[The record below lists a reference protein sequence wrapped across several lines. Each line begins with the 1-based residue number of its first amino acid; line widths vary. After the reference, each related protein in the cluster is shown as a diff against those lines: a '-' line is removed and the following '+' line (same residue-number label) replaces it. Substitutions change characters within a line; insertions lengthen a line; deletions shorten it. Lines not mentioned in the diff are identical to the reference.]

1 MENCN
6 LLLGILIISAMIY
19 IIILNN
25 PSKEHYSSRGS
36 GGGAFVTNLIVAGAS
51 TAIRHEVCTDSKVIQ
66 EQKQY
71 AKKMNLTRDLSNGKI
86 CSHDYECMSSNCVS
100 GACKYKIGCEPPI
113 RRSRRWNW

>member
-25 PSKEHYSSRGS
+25 PSKEHYRGS
-36 GGGAFVTNLIVAGAS
+36 GGGALAANLIVAGAS
-51 TAIRHEVCTDSKVIQ
+51 TAIRHEVCNDSKVIQ
-66 EQKQY
+66 EQKQN
-71 AKKMNLTRDLSNGKI
+71 AKRMNLTRDLGPGKT
-86 CSHDYECMSSNCVS
+86 CSYDYECMSSNCVR